1 MIKRGSSVDRVGL
14 TPQSNVAAGDAQ
26 TGMNP
31 IALPDAISPDGG
43 GSIAKASDG
52 GMHEKVV
59 PDSGVTNCSPGAGKN
74 FKANTGYE
82 NP

>member
-1 MIKRGSSVDRVGL
+1 M
-14 TPQSNVAAGDAQ
+14 SNVAASDPM

-43 GSIAKASDG
+43 GSIANLADG
-52 GMHEKVV
+52 GKGEVNTG
-59 PDSGVTNCSPGAGKN
+59 GVTNPGPKT